1 MHQTLKD
8 RLRAGEHV
16 LGTFLNLGSPLST
29 EICSTAGLDWLLL
42 DLEHGA
48 GAEAQL
54 LAHLQAAGNGGGSLI
69 VRVEQNERARFA
81 RPLDLGAV
89 GVMVPRVDTAEQ
101 AALAVSYMR
110 YPPAGTR
117 GVAVMTRAA
126 RFGTAGYEPIHMA
139 AERLVGVIQIE
150 SERAVENA
158 DEIAAIDGV
167 DVLFV
172 GPSDLTFSMGLP
184 GVTSD
189 PRFQEALV
197 TVSSAAS
204 RHGKAAGILL
214 RNAQD
219 VDRHVALG
227 FTFIGLS
234 SDSGLLA
241 AGVYEL
247 VAGFRQAIAAS
258 GSEARATVTAKT

>member
-1 MHQTLKD
+1 VHQSPNQLKD

-16 LGTFLNLGSPLST
+16 VGTFLNLGSPLST

-48 GAEAQL
+48 GDEAQL
-54 LAHLQAAGNGGGSLI
+54 LAHLQGAGNGDASLV

-81 RPLDLGAV
+81 RALDLGAA
-89 GVMVPRVDTAEQ
+89 GVMVPRVDTSEQ
-101 AALAVSYMR
+101 AALAVSYVR
-110 YPPAGTR
+110 YPPVGTR

-126 RFGTAGYEPIHMA
+126 RFGTEGYEPIHRA
-139 AERLVGVIQIE
+139 ADRLVVVIQIE

-158 DEIAAIDGV
+158 DAIAAVDGV

-172 GPSDLTFSMGLP
+172 GPSDLTFSMGIP
-184 GVTSD
+184 GKTSD
-189 PRFQEALV
+189 ARYQDALA
-197 TVSSAAS
+197 TVSSAALD
-204 RHGKAAGILL
+204 HGKAAGILL

-219 VDRHVALG
+219 VDRHVGLG

-241 AGVYEL
+241 ASVHEL
-247 VAGFRQAIAAS
+247 VAGFRQAIATR
-258 GSEARATVTAKT
+258 EAATAGA